1 MIKRCIWK
9 GERLSC
15 SAIFSMYPT
24 NRGMCCTFN
33 KQRADELFRANRYQE
48 QITRMTKQDKD
59 HSFEDS
65 TIPDWLETFSKS
77 MWVTFSNT
85 FLTFLYLGLI
95 QFLRLARTKGLSSCW
110 MPTVIMWLPHPSQIT
125 FRQQICK
132 WDSKVK
138 INMLSF
144 QGFEAV
150 IDSQK
155 EYPLTT
161 RKNILIRPGH
171 TVSVW

>member
-1 MIKRCIWK
+1 MDLDKSYPALFELLWYSQLPCFDVLNITSTKDEYGDLLSLLFFVLLCSSKVISILGMIKRCIWK

-33 KQRADELFRANRYQE
+33 KQRADEMFRANRYQE
-48 QITRMTKQDKD
+48 QISRMTKQDKD

-110 MPTVIMWLPHPSQIT
+110 MPTVIM
-125 FRQQICK
+125 
-132 WDSKVK
+132 
-138 INMLSF
+138 
-144 QGFEAV
+144 
-150 IDSQK
+150 
-155 EYPLTT
+155 
-161 RKNILIRPGH
+161 
-171 TVSVW
+171 